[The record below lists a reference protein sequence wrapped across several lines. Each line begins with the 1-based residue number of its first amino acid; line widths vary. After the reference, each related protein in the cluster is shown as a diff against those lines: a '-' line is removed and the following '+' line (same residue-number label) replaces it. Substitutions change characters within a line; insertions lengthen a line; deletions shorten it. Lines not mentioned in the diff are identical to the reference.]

1 MADQTGGLKRF
12 YTLFGAI
19 AVVGVATLGYL
30 MSQPKRVSIPV
41 DVTVQ
46 VGDTAGFRGY
56 LLGSDSAK
64 VEITE
69 YADYECSHCGQFA
82 VVQFPDVRSRLIET
96 GKLRWRFRDYPLNGH
111 TLARLAAHSAACA
124 ADQGKFW
131 EQNAK
136 IFDGQGNWAAGQSGV
151 DGIFRD
157 YARANGLDL
166 AGYDACM
173 SSAKYAGRIQADY
186 ESGNRLG
193 VNATPTF
200 LIGGRLYPGGLA
212 SDEIKRLVDSLSA
225 ATH

>member
-12 YTLFGAI
+12 YTLFA
-19 AVVGVATLGYL
+19 AVAVIGVAVLGYL
-30 MSQPKRVSIPV
+30 MSRQKRVSIPV

-69 YADYECSHCGQFA
+69 FADYQCSHCGQFA
-82 VVQFPDVRSRLIET
+82 VVQFPDVRARLIDT
-96 GKLRWRFRDYPLNGH
+96 GRLRWRFRDYPLNGNPVS
-111 TLARLAAHSAACA
+111 RLAAHSAACA

-136 IFDGQGNWAAGQSGV
+136 IFDGQGSWALQRGGA

-157 YARANGLDL
+157 YAKANGVDL

-173 SSAKYAGRIQADY
+173 TSAKYAGRIQGSYD
-186 ESGNRLG
+186 EGNRLG

-200 LIGGRLYPGGLA
+200 IIGGRLYPGGLA
-212 SDEIKRLVDSLSA
+212 ADDIKHLVDSLTA